1 MRIEERLSRALHEEA
16 DGREV
21 DLQRLFAATRDRVDA
36 TPAPPRRPWAVALAA
51 AATAAVVAAGALLL
65 PGADLSLLPA
75 GPDPSGGPVEGGVDD
90 AFTCPEQ
97 VTHDWTRPETITDD
111 YFVASLDG
119 GPRAQARNHDAARYE
134 YEERGDRAY
143 LRFGNADGTLATV
156 SEFRRN
162 GDEWVRFRTDVCTG
176 RDGSVAVPTPDED
189 RLGRHDGEPYPP
201 STLGGDRSNAAVLV
215 DDRSYY
221 DGVGLVRHRS
231 IYAEPCG
238 LQVCVWAIQ
247 DPTSLVATQ
256 TRAGDAGRPRD
267 MSGLFWPPDET
278 VGRPQ
283 DDGLWVLYDTEGM
296 ISDLSLDL
304 RDGRIIW
311 ADKLGKESWPGTVY
325 VLLAPFDQVEALTVH
340 RAAGS
345 EPGAG
350 GARNFVPENLPG
362 YDPRG

>member
-1 MRIEERLSRALHEEA
+1 MRIEERLSRALHEDA

-21 DLQRLFAATRDRVDA
+21 DLQRLFAATRDRLDA
-36 TPAPPRRPWAVALAA
+36 TPAPSRRPWAFAMAA

-65 PGADLSLLPA
+65 PGGDLSLLPA
-75 GPDPSGGPVEGGVDD
+75 GPDRSGGPVEGGVDD

-97 VTHDWTRPETITDD
+97 VTYDWTRPETITDD

-143 LRFGNADGTLATV
+143 LRFGNADGTLATL

-176 RDGSVAVPTPDED
+176 RDGSVAVPTQDED

-215 DDRSYY
+215 DDRSYF

-238 LQVCVWAIQ
+238 RQVCVWAIQ

-256 TRAGDAGRPRD
+256 TRAGDAGRPRE
-267 MSGLFWPPDET
+267 MTGLFWPPDET
-278 VGRPQ
+278 VDRRVGE
-283 DDGLWVLYDTEGM
+283 GLWVLADPDGSVKHLVAHHHDGSEV
-296 ISDLSLDL
+296 LSQTFT
-304 RDGRIIW
+304 GP
-311 ADKLGKESWPGTVY
+311 GWPGDLH
-325 VLLAPFDQVEALTVH
+325 VLLAERDQVKSVLV
-340 RAAGS
+340 
-345 EPGAG
+345 
-350 GARNFVPENLPG
+350 VPRTGRTRYHTLADLPG
-362 YDPRG
+362 SQGPSGG